1 MNNRAS
7 VGSVSSVDH
16 LDKLLST
23 EFRDIQLAYK
33 LLDELLGHSTFS
45 KQFCLQLLS
54 HLRKPDV
61 VSWELR
67 RLAILMLEH
76 QALLIPP
83 DNFADFDFL
92 LTALELKKSGTNEP
106 LSASLLKEGYSSTD
120 LRGFVP

>member
-1 MNNRAS
+1 MNNRAA
-7 VGSVSSVDH
+7 VASVSSVDQ

-23 EFRDIQLAYK
+23 EFHDTPLAYK

-45 KQFCLQLLS
+45 KRFCLRLLS
-54 HLRKPDV
+54 YLRKRDV

-92 LTALELKKSGTNEP
+92 LTALELKKSGPNQP
-106 LSASLLKEGYSSTD
+106 LSASLLQEGYSSTD
-120 LRGFVP
+120 FRAFL